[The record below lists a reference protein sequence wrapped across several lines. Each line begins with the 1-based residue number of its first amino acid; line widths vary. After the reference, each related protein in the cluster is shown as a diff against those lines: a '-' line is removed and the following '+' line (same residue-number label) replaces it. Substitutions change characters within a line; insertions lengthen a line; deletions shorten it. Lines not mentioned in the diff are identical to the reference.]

1 MKLGDI
7 NILPGAV
14 VDIEDPKFIGRVK
27 AAAPGLFDE
36 SVMSKDSFPWIYP
49 VNIPGYQRFST
60 LREGSKIWVLVV
72 GDDCREFWYLPMFEL
87 TGDTRDII
95 SSEEDDYKDAEVLL
109 SRNNGSMG
117 VYIYYIPSKGIMIQ
131 NSDNTLI
138 NLNKE
143 NEIIIKSS
151 DGEILI
157 KDSKVYIG
165 NNKSDFSDSEPAVL
179 GNKLQKIINA
189 IVNYISALQSAMG
202 QSYNPPCMVPLTESQ
217 ALELQNLSTSINYL
231 SDNVNLN

>member
-60 LREGSKIWVLVV
+60 LREGSKIWILVV

-109 SRNNGSMG
+109 SRNNGNMA
-117 VYIYYIPSKGIMIQ
+117 VYIYYVPSKGIMIQ
-131 NSDNTLI
+131 NSENTFI
-138 NLNKE
+138 NLTKDNK
-143 NEIIIKSS
+143 IIIKSD
-151 DGEILI
+151 DGEFLI
-157 KDSKVYIG
+157 KDSTIYIG
-165 NNKSDFSDSEPAVL
+165 NGSGDFSNAEPAVL
-179 GNKLQKIINA
+179 GDKLQKVINA
-189 IVNYISALQSAMG
+189 ITNYISILQTTMQSA
-202 QSYNPPCMVPLTESQ
+202 YNPPMVAAATAPKFAE
-217 ALELQNLSTSINYL
+217 LENISSSINYL

>member
-49 VNIPGYQRFST
+49 ANIPGYQRFST
-60 LREGSKIWVLVV
+60 LREGSKIWILVV

-95 SSEEDDYKDAEVLL
+95 SSEEEDYKDAEVLL
-109 SRNNGSMG
+109 SRNNGSMA
-117 VYIYYIPSKGIMIQ
+117 VYIYYVPSKGIMIQ

-138 NLNKE
+138 NLTKD
-143 NEIIIKSS
+143 NEIIIKSD
-151 DGEILI
+151 DGEFLI
-157 KDSKVYIG
+157 KDSIVYVG
-165 NNKSDFSDSEPAVL
+165 NNQSDFSDAVPAVL
-179 GNKLQKIINA
+179 GDKLQKVINAITNYISVLQTSMKTAYNPPVAAAAAEMDFNKLQNA
-189 IVNYISALQSAMG
+189 L
-202 QSYNPPCMVPLTESQ
+202 
-217 ALELQNLSTSINYL
+217 TSINYL
-231 SDNVNLN
+231 SDNVKLN

>member
-60 LREGSKIWVLVV
+60 LREGSKIWIFVV

-109 SRNNGSMG
+109 SRNNGSMAI
-117 VYIYYIPSKGIMIQ
+117 YIYYVPSNIGEDKGR
-131 NSDNTLI
+131 
-138 NLNKE
+138 K
-143 NEIIIKSS
+143 K
-151 DGEILI
+151 
-157 KDSKVYIG
+157 
-165 NNKSDFSDSEPAVL
+165 
-179 GNKLQKIINA
+179 
-189 IVNYISALQSAMG
+189 
-202 QSYNPPCMVPLTESQ
+202 
-217 ALELQNLSTSINYL
+217 
-231 SDNVNLN
+231 